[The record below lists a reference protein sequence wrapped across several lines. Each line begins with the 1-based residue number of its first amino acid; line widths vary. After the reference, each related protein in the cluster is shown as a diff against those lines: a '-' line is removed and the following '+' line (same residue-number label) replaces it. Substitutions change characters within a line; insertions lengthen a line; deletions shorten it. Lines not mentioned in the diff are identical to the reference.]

1 VRDDNRD
8 DLRMATA
15 SPIELLEREE
25 ALAVLEGAF
34 ERAAAGRGA
43 LVLVGG
49 EAGVGKSALV
59 RAFCEGRRAE
69 VRILSGACDPL
80 FTPRPLGPFVEIA
93 EQLGSPFADAV
104 ADGGPHQVARTL
116 VAACSAS
123 GGIVAIEDL
132 HWADEASLDVLRLL
146 ARRVEEAPLL
156 VVATYRDDELDQAH
170 PLRIVLGQL
179 ASSRTLRRVAVEP
192 LSPDGVSTLAAP
204 FAVDGDELYRK
215 TGGNPFFVTEALAA
229 STDEIPQ
236 TVRDAVLAR
245 LARLGAAE
253 RALVEAS
260 AVPRPHAELWLL
272 EALVDGALDPL
283 ERCLASG
290 VLTATENGV
299 GFRHELARLA
309 VEDSLPPD
317 RRRALHRAALA
328 ALASAPT
335 PDLDRLAHHADAA
348 GDAEA
353 VLRYAPPAAERAAA
367 RGAHREAAAHYA
379 RALRFA
385 DRVAPLEL
393 ASLALRRS
401 KECYVTDQQD
411 EAIAEAQRA
420 IECYR
425 AIGDRRREGK
435 AFCWLSDI
443 LWCPGRTAEAAE
455 AAHVAVALLEEHPPT
470 RDLAVAYG
478 NVATVRMEAEDLEGT
493 LTWGNRAL
501 ELGREL
507 QDDAILCHELQT
519 MGSIEFLNGRADGR
533 EKLERS
539 LELARELES
548 EDLIGRASMHLAKAA
563 VRQRMHSYANRYID
577 AGLAYFAER
586 GHLLWR
592 LYLLAHRSQ
601 IELQQGRWD
610 DAARTADLILRE
622 RWISTLP
629 RTIALTVLALV
640 RARRGDPGYR
650 PLLDAALELAEG
662 RGEPQRIAPVAAA
675 RAEVAWIEGRPGLVA
690 EETEAAFALAVERRS
705 PWFVGELATWRRR
718 AGADFQTDVA
728 VAAPYAALVAGDHA
742 RAAELWEELG
752 CPYDAALARADAS
765 DEASLRLAHERLL
778 ALGAKPAAAIV
789 ARRLRA
795 LGARRVPRGPRRST
809 RSNAGQLTTRE
820 LEVLALIADGL
831 RNAEAAERLVIS
843 TRTIDHHVSSL
854 LGKLGARTRG
864 EAVVAARR
872 LGVLDGPL

>member
-1 VRDDNRD
+1 MV
-8 DLRMATA
+8 ATVSA
-15 SPIELLEREE
+15 IRLLEREQVLATLE
-25 ALAVLEGAF
+25 AAF
-34 ERAAAGRGA
+34 ERAAVGRGE

-49 EAGVGKSALV
+49 EAGVGKTALL
-59 RAFCEGRRAE
+59 RAFCEGRRADAR
-69 VRILSGACDPL
+69 VFSGACDPL

-93 EQLGSPFADAV
+93 EQIGSPFADAV
-104 ADGGPHQVARTL
+104 ADGGPHEVARTL
-116 VAACSAS
+116 VAECAAS
-123 GGIVAIEDL
+123 RAIVVIEDL

-146 ARRVEEAPLL
+146 VRRVEETPAL

-179 ASSRTLRRVAVEP
+179 GSSRALRRVTVEP
-192 LSPDGVSTLAAP
+192 LSPEGVSTLAAP
-204 FAVDGDELYRK
+204 FGVDGAELYRK
-215 TGGNPFFVTEALAA
+215 TGGNPFFVTEALEA
-229 STDEIPQ
+229 STEEIPQ

-245 LARLGAAE
+245 LSRLGAAE
-253 RALVEAS
+253 RALVEAA

-272 EALVDGALDPL
+272 EALVGGALEPL

-290 VLTATENGV
+290 VLFATANRV

-317 RRRALHRAALA
+317 QLRVLHRAALA

-335 PDLDRLAHHADAA
+335 PDLDRLAHHADGA
-348 GDAEA
+348 GDGEA

-385 DRVAPLEL
+385 ELLAPLEL

-401 KECYVTDQQD
+401 TECYVTDQQD

-435 AFCWLSDI
+435 AFCWLSNI
-443 LWCPGRTAEAAE
+443 LWCPGKTAEAAE
-455 AAHVAVALLEEHPPT
+455 AAHAAVALLEQLPPT

-478 NVATVRMEAEDLEGT
+478 HVATVRMDADDREGT
-493 LTWGNRAL
+493 LSWASRAL
-501 ELGREL
+501 ELAREL
-507 QDDAILCHELQT
+507 GDDAIVCHELDT
-519 MGSIEFLNGRADGR
+519 IGTIEFLNGRTEGR
-533 EKLERS
+533 KQLEGS
-539 LELARELES
+539 LRIGRELES
-548 EDLIGRASMHLAKAA
+548 DELVGRAFMHLAKAS
-563 VRQRMHSYANRYID
+563 VRQRMHAYASRYID
-577 AGLAYFAER
+577 DGLAYFAER
-586 GHLLWR
+586 GQLLWR
-592 LYLLAHRSQ
+592 LYLLAYRSQ
-601 IELQQGRWD
+601 IELEQGRWD

-640 RARRGDPGYR
+640 RARRGDPGHR
-650 PLLDAALELAEG
+650 PLLDAARELAEG

-675 RAEVAWIEGRPGLVA
+675 RAEVAWIEGRPELVA
-690 EETEAAFALAVERRS
+690 EETDAAFALAVERRS

-718 AGADFQTDVA
+718 AGAHAETDVA
-728 VAAPYAALVAGDHA
+728 VAAPYAALAAGDHA
-742 RAAELWEELG
+742 RAAELWDELG

-778 ALGAKPAAAIV
+778 ALGATPVAAIV

-795 LGARRVPRGPRRST
+795 RGVRSVPRGPREAT
-809 RSNAGQLTTRE
+809 RANAALLTKRE
-820 LEVLALIADGL
+820 LEVLVLIADGL
-831 RNAEAAERLVIS
+831 KNAEVADRLVVS
-843 TRTIDHHVSSL
+843 TRTVDHHVAAAFR
-854 LGKLGARTRG
+854 KLDVHTRG
-864 EAVVAARR
+864 QAVAVARR
-872 LGVLDGPL
+872 LGLLDDPR